1 MTGAKNSHS
10 GATVLDR
17 KIRLSVRRTLGWDTP
32 AYTRYLRS
40 MPVAE
45 RRLVL
50 NRYGEVCAAMA
61 GRYRQWSSNLML
73 EWDGSSDKSS
83 YLAAYARK
91 ATPAPV
97 QELAQHRLQYLDLLY
112 ARLPFHERKV
122 YGELLSPGYLV
133 SGAMPDIP
141 AAYVLY
147 KVQDLIQREQYEVSE
162 NVVWMQAMGLLPAC
176 ANATDIVV
184 GHVGKALGEGL
195 EPAVENTDSLL
206 ARLMLNT
213 VVNRFCLEL
222 AELSR
227 LCGQAAREMT
237 ALVRHLRLVFGP
249 FLPNVAN
256 LDQVRQ
262 VVTTAMAQPAT
273 ANWRPFKG
281 QALDHIMARACAC
294 ADTDNLMAQSPEAAP
309 FRWHYVLLT
318 ALGVAWSYCSNDKYD
333 TRLVLDNHRTS
344 DVISGRAPENAEAY
358 PPGLM
363 LYHQRQFKLL
373 WRSGQMCVLDPEQ
386 VAQEHAS
393 DQYLRDAL
401 QAVVGRF
408 KACTLKQWAEL
419 DVRLSTLLKGTGWD
433 QQEPLVAQHSS

>member
-32 AYTRYLRS
+32 VYTRYLRS

-45 RRLVL
+45 RRLIL

-61 GRYRQWSSNLML
+61 GRYPQWSSNLML
-73 EWDGSSDKSS
+73 EWDGNGDKSS

-91 ATPAPV
+91 ATPVPV
-97 QELAQHRLQYLDLLY
+97 QTLAQHRLLYLDLLY

-122 YGELLSPGYLV
+122 YGQLLSPGYLA

-147 KVQDLIQREQYEVSE
+147 KMQDLIQQEQYQVSE
-162 NVVWMQAMGLLPAC
+162 NVMWMQAMRLLPAC

-184 GHVGKALGEGL
+184 GRVGKALGEGFETAL
-195 EPAVENTDSLL
+195 KNTDSLL

-227 LCGQAAREMT
+227 LCGQAAEEMT

-249 FLPNVAN
+249 SLPSAAN
-256 LDQVRQ
+256 LEQVRQ
-262 VVTTAMAQPAT
+262 VVATAMAQPAT

-281 QALDHIMARACAC
+281 RALDHIMARAYSC
-294 ADTDNLMAQSPEAAP
+294 ADTDNLMAQSPEAEP
-309 FRWHYVLLT
+309 FRWHCVLLT
-318 ALGVAWSYCSNDKYD
+318 ALAVAWSYCSNDSYD

-344 DVISGRAPENAEAY
+344 DVISGRAPENAEEY

-363 LYHQRQFKLL
+363 LYHRRQFKLL
-373 WRSGQMCVLDPEQ
+373 WHSGQMLVLDPDKL
-386 VAQEHAS
+386 AQEHAGV
-393 DQYLRDAL
+393 QYLRDAM

-408 KACTLKQWAEL
+408 KTYTLKQWAEL
-419 DVRLSTLLKGTGWD
+419 DVKLSTLLKGSRWD
-433 QQEPLVAQHSS
+433 QQEPLVAQPPS